1 MLKIWSGPWLRLR
14 RIRDAKLTNI
24 TNRREKRDNSHSPI
38 YDFRACERLAH
49 CANAKNIECE
59 ATYLVHPCTPRL
71 GGTPLENP
79 GTPWGV
85 QYTRLTSTAL
95 KCISSSINATPID
108 VNYNIKSTILT
119 FLRFWLEKT
128 IKYRKL
134 PNVKIY
140 QLTFL

>member
-59 ATYLVHPCTPRL
+59 AMWLFLKNTHLVHPCTPQL
-71 GGTPLENP
+71 GGTPLKNS

-85 QYTRLTSTAL
+85 RCTRLTSTAL
-95 KCISSSINATPID
+95 CHKPMVNSMKTSFAQQESIVA
-108 VNYNIKSTILT
+108 ILSDNHM
-119 FLRFWLEKT
+119 K
-128 IKYRKL
+128 
-134 PNVKIY
+134 
-140 QLTFL
+140 